1 MAFKIRRGTDA
12 QRLLITP
19 AQGELIY
26 TTDTKQLYV
35 GDGSTA
41 GGIAVDTGG
50 AVTFTS
56 IASDVTPD
64 ADSTR
69 DIGSSGNRWADGW
82 FDNVYGAF
90 SGALT
95 GNVTGTLTGNVT
107 GDVTGNVQGDLVG
120 SVFADDSTTVIDSV
134 NKKIF
139 GSIYS
144 NINGNL
150 YLSTNPSNNYLTN
163 GDIVFQDNVVSLL
176 NSLDTVQFG
185 TNDAALGVS
194 ITIKSSDIT
203 NKAITVD
210 SLTDGSSSNSFELQT
225 SRGTLG
231 VPLTLTQGDPIF
243 TLVNRGYN
251 GASYQFSSALFAQI
265 DTDVS
270 HPVSGSAMPGMIG
283 FATSNN
289 NGGAFNTLIF
299 DSFGRLGVNTSTPT
313 ATLTVAG
320 DASFTGPVKLAVY
333 ADDAAR
339 STAITSPAKGM
350 VVFMTSGT
358 APSVTNKTVVYDGG
372 AWVAL
377 H

>member
-12 QRLLITP
+12 QRLLIIP

-69 DIGSSGNRWADGW
+69 DIGASGNRWADGW

-107 GDVTGNVQGDLVG
+107 GDVIGNVQGDLVG

-185 TNDAALGVS
+185 TADSADGVN
-194 ITIKSSDIT
+194 ITIKSSNID
-203 NKAITVD
+203 NKSLTID
-210 SLTDGSSSNSFELQT
+210 SLTDGTKSNSFELQT
-225 SRGTLG
+225 SRGTLTIPTAL
-231 VPLTLTQGDPIF
+231 VQGDPIF
-243 TLVNRGYN
+243 TLVNRGYD
-251 GASYQFSSALFAQI
+251 GSSYVFSSALFATVEA
-265 DTDVS
+265 DS
-270 HPVSGSAMPGMIG
+270 SNPVGPAAVPGSIG
-283 FATSNN
+283 FVTSVN
-289 NGGAFNTLIF
+289 NGTTLKTLIF
-299 DSFGRLGVNTSTPT
+299 DSFGQLGVNTATPT
-313 ATLTVAG
+313 STLTVDG

-339 STAITSPAKGM
+339 TAAVPSPQKGM

-358 APSVTNKTVVYDGG
+358 VPTVTNKTVVYDGS

>member
-69 DIGSSGNRWADGW
+69 DIGASGNRWAEGW

-107 GDVTGNVQGDLVG
+107 GDVIGNVQGDLVG

-185 TNDAALGVS
+185 TADSADGVN
-194 ITIKSSDIT
+194 ITIKSSNID
-203 NKAITVD
+203 NKSLTID
-210 SLTDGSSSNSFELQT
+210 SLTDGTKSNSFELQT
-225 SRGTLG
+225 SRGTLTIPTAL
-231 VPLTLTQGDPIF
+231 VQGDPIF
-243 TLVNRGYN
+243 TLVNRGYD
-251 GASYQFSSALFAQI
+251 GSSYVFSSALFATVEA
-265 DTDVS
+265 DS
-270 HPVSGSAMPGMIG
+270 SNPVGPAAVPGSIG
-283 FATSNN
+283 FVTSVN
-289 NGGAFNTLIF
+289 NGTTLKTLIF
-299 DSFGRLGVNTSTPT
+299 DSFGQLGVNTATPT
-313 ATLTVAG
+313 ATLTVNG

-333 ADDAAR
+333 ADDVAR
-339 STAITSPAKGM
+339 SAAVPVPQKGM

-358 APSVTNKTVVYDGG
+358 VPTVTNKTVVYDGS